1 MDNEREIIRKTEKM
15 IDELKSV
22 CNTYGLG
29 NASSEYKII
38 TEPFLYKYLNDR
50 F

>member
-1 MDNEREIIRKTEKM
+1 MTTEREIIRKTEKM

-22 CNTYGLG
+22 CSTYGLG

-38 TEPFLYKYLNDR
+38 TEIFPSFKN
-50 F
+50 